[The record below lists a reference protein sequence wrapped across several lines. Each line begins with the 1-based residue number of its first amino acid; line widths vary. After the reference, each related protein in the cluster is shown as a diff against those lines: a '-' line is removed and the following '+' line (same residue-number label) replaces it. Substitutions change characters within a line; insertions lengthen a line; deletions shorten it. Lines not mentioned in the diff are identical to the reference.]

1 MQIYAAT
8 LNMGIYFMKYVL
20 KDEMLFGVFAWAIN
34 IPMIIGLMVTPLL
47 VKRFNGMYHLNICGY
62 LIGVFG
68 RIGVLIGAYMT
79 NIPIMLIFTAIAA
92 LGMSPIQGDMNALIA
107 TTSEYTR
114 LKTGKR
120 LDGMMFSCTTFG
132 NKVGGGIGTAIAGGL
147 LSASGYIRNATSQP
161 ASCLTM
167 LHVIYLWMPVV
178 LNVCITLVLI
188 KLDIE
193 KVNKKIQNEL

>member
-1 MQIYAAT
+1 M
-8 LNMGIYFMKYVL
+8 
-20 KDEMLFGVFAWAIN
+20 
-34 IPMIIGLMVTPLL
+34 
-47 VKRFNGMYHLNICGY
+47 
-62 LIGVFG
+62 
-68 RIGVLIGAYMT
+68 
-79 NIPIMLIFTAIAA
+79 
-92 LGMSPIQGDMNALIA
+92 
-107 TTSEYTR
+107 
-114 LKTGKR
+114 
-120 LDGMMFSCTTFG
+120 
-132 NKVGGGIGTAIAGGL
+132 GGGIGTAIAGGL